1 MGTLKEQVYQI
12 IQEQRETTMDQIIV
26 QMFGG
31 SLISAGQMAQLDEA
45 VNKLID
51 EGKITRTLLGIQIQQ

>member
-45 VNKLID
+45 VSKLID